1 MGLTREERKLMHTKQ
16 GKVQASVTRPTP
28 SSMNEGDSILGFK
41 NRNLYQFTRHGGVL
55 YEVKLKKSIDSERVT
70 KADSSWNVANL
81 INSWTDY
88 SADYQGASFFKDS
101 NGIVHIRGLIKDGS
115 STTAVMFVLP
125 SGYRPGN
132 REIFNTY
139 SNNGATRLDVK
150 IDGSVLAQSNASTTW
165 TSLSGIS
172 FSALKIR

>member
-1 MGLTREERKLMHTKQ
+1 MDYPLVAAIVR
-16 GKVQASVTRPTP
+16 
-28 SSMNEGDSILGFK
+28 DLGFPIVVA
-41 NRNLYQFTRHGGVL
+41 LFVL
-55 YEVKLKKSIDSERVT
+55 FRLNGSLDKLKKSIDSERVT